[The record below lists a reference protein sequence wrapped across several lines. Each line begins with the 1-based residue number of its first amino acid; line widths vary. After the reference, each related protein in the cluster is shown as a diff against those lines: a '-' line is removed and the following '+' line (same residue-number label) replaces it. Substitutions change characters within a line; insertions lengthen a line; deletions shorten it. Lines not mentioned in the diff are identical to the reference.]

1 MQNSRAQ
8 SFQLL
13 GISPDASRDEIK
25 RAYRRIAKRLHPD
38 RRGGDLNAFRRIT
51 AAYNQLIQGDRAPSN
66 RSQSSGGT
74 QTKPK
79 TQNQEPTRTT
89 GRTVSSDSA
98 DTTVRFK
105 DFRFEWSKQFE
116 RAERRRKAKASSRK
130 TESTQQQEINSGH
143 VSSVPTD
150 DAEAWRLWR
159 SHVKANDEM
168 SEPQQHR
175 EVSDSFVPEGG
186 TYTDASIDST
196 LSGRVVGWFK
206 KQKRHFQAIKPVDKG
221 ENVTLRLRTSDQ
233 TLLFGG
239 HHRIALQRLAACP
252 SCRGESER
260 SCSICRNTGR
270 VKVREEVTVYVPPG
284 AVSGTQIKVPG
295 KGTAGLLDHS
305 DGDLILIVEHELPT
319 GFRAQGLDLIGAFRV
334 DKNLAMRGG
343 IVSVDV
349 PRGKVKVRIPPGTE
363 NGDRL
368 KLKGQGIPSSISNL
382 SGDVYLDLN
391 VGSVW

>member
-1 MQNSRAQ
+1 M
-8 SFQLL
+8 
-13 GISPDASRDEIK
+13 
-25 RAYRRIAKRLHPD
+25 
-38 RRGGDLNAFRRIT
+38 
-51 AAYNQLIQGDRAPSN
+51 IQGDRSG
-66 RSQSSGGT
+66 SSRAQHT
-74 QTKPK
+74 HEHQTESKRPNHGK
-79 TQNQEPTRTT
+79 SHRTKNA
-89 GRTVSSDSA
+89 GPASDE
-98 DTTVRFK
+98 TTVRFN

-116 RAERRRKAKASSRK
+116 RAERRRKAKASAQRSEVTK
-130 TESTQQQEINSGH
+130 QKSKNSEH
-143 VSSVPTD
+143 VSSAPTD
-150 DAEAWRLWR
+150 GAEAWRLWR

-168 SEPQQHR
+168 SEPQQQQ
-175 EVSDSFVPEGG
+175 EVGDSFVPEGG
-186 TYTDASIDST
+186 THVDVSNDST
-196 LSGRVVGWFK
+196 LSERVVGWFK
-206 KQKRHFQAIKPVDKG
+206 KQKRHFQASKLVDPG

-295 KGTAGLLDHS
+295 KGTAGLLNHT
-305 DGDLILIVEHELPT
+305 DGDLILIVEHELPA

-334 DKNLAMRGG
+334 DRGLAMRGG
-343 IVSVDV
+343 VVSVDI

-368 KLKGQGIPSSISNL
+368 KLKGQGIPSSTSNL

-391 VGSVW
+391 VGSVR